1 MVLLQSMLAL
11 LLTSVCSVVLMT
23 APLVLLTSTHVSVA
37 KLLHVVVLRSVDVTV
52 PKLARMLVLKLPHIA
67 VLRIA
72 LLTVVG
78 TVLLVSMHVL
88 LLKVTCLTLSS
99 AEHWRYHQRRSLGS
113 RPSPGLLLVSWALV
127 LPWTRRWSSRTGS
140 VFPPT
145 RQQCGMLLV
154 VGVVV
159 VKLASLMIL
168 LSWGRV
174 EERCHRQCPPG
185 PPRAPVAPHSR
196 RDELQHRCLPPL
208 QLMSSKPRPEAG
220 SSSMRSDS
228 TGPHWRI
235 AWWSC

>member
-1 MVLLQSMLAL
+1 M
-11 LLTSVCSVVLMT
+11 TSVCAVVLMT

-37 KLLHVVVLRSVDVTV
+37 KLLHVVVLRSVDVMV

-88 LLKVTCLTLSS
+88 LLKVTCLTLSL

-145 RQQCGMLLV
+145 RQ
-154 VGVVV
+154 
-159 VKLASLMIL
+159 
-168 LSWGRV
+168 
-174 EERCHRQCPPG
+174 
-185 PPRAPVAPHSR
+185 
-196 RDELQHRCLPPL
+196 
-208 QLMSSKPRPEAG
+208 
-220 SSSMRSDS
+220 
-228 TGPHWRI
+228 
-235 AWWSC
+235 